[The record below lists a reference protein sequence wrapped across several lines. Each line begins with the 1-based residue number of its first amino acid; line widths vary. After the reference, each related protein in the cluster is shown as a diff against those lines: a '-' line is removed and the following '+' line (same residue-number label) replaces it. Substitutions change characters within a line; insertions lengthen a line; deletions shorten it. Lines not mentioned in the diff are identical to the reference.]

1 MNYYFIGIATV
12 MRLQKACPLDKKLN
26 KYKNSHT

>member
-12 MRLQKACPLDKKLN
+12 MRLQKACPLDKKL